1 MHLDVD
7 VELQARGLALCR
19 LRPGEVEEGWG
30 RGLGR
35 KFPRCAPAPTTS
47 TVTTP
52 RPASSFSSASRRNL
66 EEVELEEAAAPE
78 LRRRESTSTVCT
90 AVGGE

>member
-35 KFPRCAPAPTTS
+35 KFPRCAPAPTTII
-47 TVTTP
+47 TTP